1 MFSLDVI
8 KMSIEKHYLIM
19 VSPYYSYS
27 FYLAVYAVLSDNS
40 AEWINGVILQLH
52 RESQPISKLINP
64 FLKTDTLLLI
74 LSIGGIIGASFE
86 KRLCN
91 IIVGTSI
98 FSILNSINYVSL
110 FHFIPLLPPFCIGAA
125 KVIQDLSNKS
135 PRPRIKKLLLF
146 IVVISLAIIGL
157 INTLKMISNNVNS
170 VSFQVINFLNQYL
183 RSQNQNNYFVKN
195 QTTIAVISNPIY
207 YWIPKYIFDTIGDY
221 KSIHNKTSLNN
232 PRVLLVVD
240 KGFMDTMA
248 RNDSHAKELK
258 KLLQRHPNNC

>member
-1 MFSLDVI
+1 M
-8 KMSIEKHYLIM
+8 
-19 VSPYYSYS
+19 
-27 FYLAVYAVLSDNS
+27 
-40 AEWINGVILQLH
+40 
-52 RESQPISKLINP
+52 
-64 FLKTDTLLLI
+64 
-74 LSIGGIIGASFE
+74 
-86 KRLCN
+86 
-91 IIVGTSI
+91 GTSI
-98 FSILNSINYVSL
+98 FSICLLYKLRLFL
-110 FHFIPLLPPFCIGAA
+110 FHFIPLLPPFCIAAA
-125 KVIQDLSNKS
+125 KVIEDLSNKS

-258 KLLQRHPNNC
+258 KLFSDTRTIARINGDRNSTGYIITNNSSSEVIDIRTNY